1 MYRRARGSNPAGR
14 RRLARG
20 EHPALTPK
28 PRPDSDVQEARTA
41 MDILTKSKLVVKRIA
56 SGETKQPRIP
66 VTAELLA
73 SEVRLDL
80 RQRPPAPS
88 PGPDWSAHPSPQPPP
103 SVANDEILS
112 PESMRLLLN

>member
-1 MYRRARGSNPAGR
+1 
-14 RRLARG
+14 
-20 EHPALTPK
+20 
-28 PRPDSDVQEARTA
+28 

-73 SEVRLDL
+73 SEVRLDV

-88 PGPDWSAHPSPQPPP
+88 PGPDRSAHPSSPQPPP

>member
-1 MYRRARGSNPAGR
+1 
-14 RRLARG
+14 
-20 EHPALTPK
+20 
-28 PRPDSDVQEARTA
+28 

-73 SEVRLDL
+73 SEVRLVL
-80 RQRPPAPS
+80 RPAPRA
-88 PGPDWSAHPSPQPPP
+88 PGPGPRAPVPARRASSPPPP
-103 SVANDEILS
+103 SSVADDEILS

>member
-1 MYRRARGSNPAGR
+1 
-14 RRLARG
+14 
-20 EHPALTPK
+20 
-28 PRPDSDVQEARTA
+28 

-73 SEVRLDL
+73 SEVRLVL
-80 RQRPPAPS
+80 RPAPRAPVPARRASS
-88 PGPDWSAHPSPQPPP
+88 PPPP
-103 SVANDEILS
+103 SSVADDEILS